1 MMNIVA
7 SFGMFL
13 GRFWASWEAFGWF
26 LDSLERLWDAL
37 CACLRGLG
45 RLLEASEGPLECLLE
60 TSWRSLEPFR
70 CS

>member
-1 MMNIVA
+1 MMNILA
-7 SFGMFL
+7 SFDMFL
-13 GRFWASWEAFGWF
+13 ERFGASWEPFGWF

-45 RLLEASEGPLECLLE
+45 RLLEASERPLECLLE

-70 CS
+70 YS

>member
-1 MMNIVA
+1 MMNILA
-7 SFGMFL
+7 SFGMLF
-13 GRFWASWEAFGWF
+13 GRFGTSREPFGQF

-37 CACLRGLG
+37 CVCPRGLG
-45 RLLEASEGPLECLLE
+45 RLLEASERPLECLLE